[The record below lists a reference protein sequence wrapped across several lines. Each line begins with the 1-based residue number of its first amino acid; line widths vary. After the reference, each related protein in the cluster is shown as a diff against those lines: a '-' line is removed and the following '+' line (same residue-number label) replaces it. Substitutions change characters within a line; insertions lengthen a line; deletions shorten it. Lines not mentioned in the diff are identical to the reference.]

1 VTWPD
6 DADGDVLGRLAA
18 SGLDFDVPHV
28 VDFNVDFQRWPPF
41 DAALATLRQRFAD
54 VESYPSPGG
63 RDGYV
68 LIRTRGVLSYDWV
81 TSVQREVPSLM
92 KPYGG
97 VCQSW
102 GLLH

>member
-1 VTWPD
+1 VKWPD
-6 DADGDVLGRLAA
+6 NADGAVLARPAA

-28 VDFNVDFQRWPPF
+28 VDFNVDFQQWPPS

-54 VESYPSPGG
+54 VQSYPSPGG

-68 LIRTRGVLSYDWV
+68 LIRVRGVLSHDWV
-81 TSVQREVPSLM
+81 TSVQRDITSLM
-92 KPYGG
+92 TPFGG
-97 VCQSW
+97 VCESW